1 MYSPPSRVLVTLV
14 KWPQVV
20 LVGKPVASHLLLLSP
35 AVLAK
40 KPTGREK
47 GAMTYSAGEHVALL
61 SIILVQKCMIPTTYE
76 KCDEVVEG

>member
-1 MYSPPSRVLVTLV
+1 
-14 KWPQVV
+14 
-20 LVGKPVASHLLLLSP
+20 
-35 AVLAK
+35 VLAK